1 MKDQELL
8 WKYVSG
14 ECTAQ
19 EEELL
24 KKRLKTDKALQQEWQ
39 GVKATHESLKQLPLE
54 KPSMRFA
61 KNVMEAIQ
69 EQALAT
75 GNLINQS
82 ILKNLIGGLVLVSIA
97 IYWIFSRSFGNITDA
112 PLVRDTVH
120 RFNELLTAIPAKG
133 IFYLF
138 STIAA
143 IMLLFVV
150 DRLLSERIAGKAGQ
164 RPRN

>member
-24 KKRLKTDKALQQEWQ
+24 KKRLKTDKTLQQEWQ
-39 GVKATHESLKQLPLE
+39 RVKATHDSLKQLPLE

-82 ILKNLIGGLVLVSIA
+82 ILKNLIGGLVLVSMA

-150 DRLLSERIAGKAGQ
+150 DRLLNERITGKAGQ